1 MTAAGHLRPPGPPVS
16 VGALLLPTLL
26 TLAARGPVSAKNFL
40 TLLTSPPKPAQPRRP
55 EETTR

>member
-1 MTAAGHLRPPGPPVS
+1 MTAPGHLRPPGPPIS

-40 TLLTSPPKPAQPRRP
+40 TLLTSPHKPAQPSHP
-55 EETTR
+55 EEPTR